1 MNNWKILDEARAKA
15 LNIKTIEYEGR
26 SLLIAD
32 CAFVPKGMSVEKYS
46 EWLIKD
52 GIVTKEE

>member
-1 MNNWKILDEARAKA
+1 MNNWKIIDEARAKA
-15 LNIKTIEYEGR
+15 LNIRTIEYEGK

-32 CAFVPKGMSVEKYS
+32 WAFVPKGMSVEEYS
-46 EWLIKD
+46 EWLIKE